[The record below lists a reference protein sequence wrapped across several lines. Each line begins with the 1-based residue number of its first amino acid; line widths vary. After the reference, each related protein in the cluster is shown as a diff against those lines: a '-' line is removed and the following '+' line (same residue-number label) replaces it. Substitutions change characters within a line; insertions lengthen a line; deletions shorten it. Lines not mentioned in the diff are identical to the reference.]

1 MWILLMWTS
10 ADVDFTYVDL
20 ADVAFDD
27 MDPCHME
34 PSVICNPQTLL
45 HHMH

>member
-1 MWILLMWTS
+1 MWTS

-27 MDPCHME
+27 MDPCDME
-34 PSVICNPQTLL
+34 PPNFATSYALIHSLIN
-45 HHMH
+45 